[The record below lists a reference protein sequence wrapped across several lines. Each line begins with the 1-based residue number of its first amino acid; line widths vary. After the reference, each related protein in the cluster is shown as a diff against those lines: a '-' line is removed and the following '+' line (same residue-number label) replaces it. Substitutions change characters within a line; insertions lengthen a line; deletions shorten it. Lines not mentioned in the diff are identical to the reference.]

1 MEFLGQF
8 ILTEKEKKESRLTPG
23 FQGWVS
29 RYFKCGITWGVL
41 HITQSCVPGDQVDF
55 SLPKTVIIELFPLL
69 WVPSTN
75 SGSAY

>member
-1 MEFLGQF
+1 MEFLGQL
-8 ILTEKEKKESRLTPG
+8 ILTEKEKKESRLTLG

-29 RYFKCGITWGVL
+29 RYFNCGITWGVL
-41 HITQSCVPGDQVDF
+41 HITQRCVPSDQVDF

-69 WVPSTN
+69 WVPSTD